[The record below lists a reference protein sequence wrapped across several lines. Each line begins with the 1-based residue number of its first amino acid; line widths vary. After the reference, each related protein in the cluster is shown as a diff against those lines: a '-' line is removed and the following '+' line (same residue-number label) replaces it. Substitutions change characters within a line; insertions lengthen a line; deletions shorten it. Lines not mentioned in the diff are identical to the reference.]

1 MDWKEIHEVSSYY
14 KNQRSRSKEQ
24 VEKPDRYKS
33 YESAEIID
41 LSEVEE
47 DKTGSLHE
55 ALETRKSIR
64 QYSKESLSLEKL
76 SYLLW
81 ASTGVQREE
90 RGRKFRTAPSA
101 GALYPIETYLVVN
114 DVEGLENGLYHYL
127 IKEHK
132 LEKLETEDLRDEIA
146 DAALGQNMCA
156 QAPVVFIWSAIFN
169 RTMWK
174 YDERGYRYVFMDAGH
189 IAENLA
195 LSAASMDLG
204 TCQIGAFFDD
214 KVDDVIGIDG
224 EEEKSI
230 YMTVVGHPK

>member
-1 MDWKEIHEVSSYY
+1 MDWKDIHEASSYY
-14 KNQRSRSKEQ
+14 KDQRSRSKEQ
-24 VEKPDRYKS
+24 IDKPDRYKT
-33 YESAEIID
+33 YEDVEIID
-41 LSEVEE
+41 LPDVKE
-47 DKTGSLHE
+47 DKTGYLHE
-55 ALETRKSIR
+55 ALEIRKSVR
-64 QYSKESLSLEKL
+64 QYSKKSLSLEKL

-114 DVEGLENGLYHYL
+114 DVEGLDKGLYHYR
-127 IKEHK
+127 IKEHR
-132 LEKLETEDLRDEIA
+132 LEKLEISDLRDDIA

-156 QAPVVFIWSAIFN
+156 QAPVVFVWSAIFN

-174 YDERGYRYVFMDAGH
+174 YSDRGYRYVFMDAGH

-195 LSAASMDLG
+195 LSAASMELG

-214 KVDDVIGIDG
+214 QVDDVIRVDG

-230 YMTVVGHPK
+230 YMTVVGYPQ

>member
-1 MDWKEIHEVSSYY
+1 MDWKDIHEASSYY
-14 KNQRSRSKEQ
+14 KDQRSRSKEQ

-33 YESAEIID
+33 YEDAEVID
-41 LSEVEE
+41 LPEVDEG
-47 DKTGSLHE
+47 KTGSLHE
-55 ALETRKSIR
+55 SLEKRKSVR

-114 DVEGLENGLYHYL
+114 DVDRLEKGLYHYL
-127 IKEHK
+127 IREHK
-132 LEKLETEDLRDEIA
+132 LEKLKTGDLRDDIT

-156 QAPVVFIWSAIFN
+156 QAPVVFVWSAIFN

-174 YDERGYRYVFMDAGH
+174 YSDRGYRYVFMDAGH

-195 LSAASMDLG
+195 LSAASMELG

-214 KVDDVIGIDG
+214 QVDDVIEVDG

>member
-1 MDWKEIHEVSSYY
+1 MDWKEIHEASSYY
-14 KNQRSRSKEQ
+14 KEQKSRSEEQ
-24 VEKPDRYKS
+24 VEKPDRYKR
-33 YESAEIID
+33 YEDVEIID
-41 LSEVEE
+41 LPEVDEG
-47 DKTGSLHE
+47 KTDSLHE
-55 ALETRKSIR
+55 ALETRKSVR

-90 RGRKFRTAPSA
+90 RGREFRTAPSA

-114 DVEGLENGLYHYL
+114 DVEDLEKGLYHYR

-132 LEKLETEDLRDEIA
+132 LEQLETDNLRDDIV
-146 DAALGQNMCA
+146 DAALGQNMCG
-156 QAPVVFIWSAIFN
+156 QAPVVFVWSAIFN

-174 YDERGYRYVFMDAGH
+174 YQDRGYRYVFMDAGH

-214 KVDDVIGIDG
+214 QVDDVIGVDG